1 MRGRQQAFARRGPPL
16 ALQLCGSRPTA
27 LGGSYSDELHCGD
40 ANVSAD
46 TSALLGVIGNAGGG
60 MLYAASSASSFYTRA
75 IADRSI
81 VASSCAWSF
90 GTRAIAA
97 APAGERRRGAWRGA
111 VAVAWAWSSRTAR
124 GALVS
129 TQKSKKVL

>member
-111 VAVAWAWSSRTAR
+111 VAVAWACRAR
-124 GALVS
+124 GLREG
-129 TQKSKKVL
+129 L